1 MTRSQQLILLILLVF
16 GTFLSTALPSVAQQ
30 EQSVSARKLINKV
43 APSYPSVARS
53 MSLQGTVKMEAL
65 VTSEGT
71 VKQVSVKGGHPVLV
85 QAASNAVKMWKWER
99 ASHETVEPVEIR
111 FNPQ

>member
-1 MTRSQQLILLILLVF
+1 MLVLFGALISA
-16 GTFLSTALPSVAQQ
+16 TLPSVAQ
-30 EQSVSARKLINKV
+30 EQTAGARKITNKV
-43 APSYPSVARS
+43 TPTHPSAARS

-71 VKQVSVKGGHPVLV
+71 VKQASVKGGHPVRV

-99 ASHETVEPVEIR
+99 AAHETVEPVEIR